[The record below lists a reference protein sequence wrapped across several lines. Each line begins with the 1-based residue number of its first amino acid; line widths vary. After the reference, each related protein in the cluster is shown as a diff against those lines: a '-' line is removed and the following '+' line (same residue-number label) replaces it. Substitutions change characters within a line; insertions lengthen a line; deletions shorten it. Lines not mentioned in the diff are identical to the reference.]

1 MANFSGENGV
11 GNIYNLEGTKTFWG
25 QCQIPLG
32 GAKPPTAIDLKI
44 VNLDR
49 VSIPIEN
56 ELDNVLNNEG
66 LD

>member
-1 MANFSGENGV
+1 
-11 GNIYNLEGTKTFWG
+11 LEGTKTFGG

-32 GAKPPTAIDLKI
+32 GANPPTVTDLKI
-44 VNLDR
+44 LNLDR